1 MDSVRLLEPRTPS
14 RGPAVVAVLLA
25 LTIAGC
31 GGSQVEYQEV
41 PGDPA
46 EITLPDR
53 SPAVDSEA
61 TETEAEVDAA
71 VEETTPAPTATP
83 AGGDTGAATDGATGD
98 ESATVEA
105 TPAPVEDGPETDE
118 PPVPGSDA
126 ERFEDFCE
134 QNAGAC

>member
-1 MDSVRLLEPRTPS
+1 VPSARSHEPRTS
-14 RGPAVVAVLLA
+14 GRRWAVAAAVTALA
-25 LTIAGC
+25 FAGC
-31 GGSQVEYQEV
+31 GGSEVEDQEV

-53 SPAVDSEA
+53 TPSGGAAASGTEDDAATTEEA
-61 TETEAEVDAA
+61 TPTPTATPSDATGTTTDGTAGDQSAAAEA
-71 VEETTPAPTATP
+71 TTPAPAE
-83 AGGDTGAATDGATGD
+83 DGAT
-98 ESATVEA
+98 
-105 TPAPVEDGPETDE
+105 TDE

>member
-1 MDSVRLLEPRTPS
+1 MASAPLLEPRP
-14 RGPAVVAVLLA
+14 RRHAAAMVAVLLA
-25 LTIAGC
+25 LGVAGC
-31 GGSQVEYQEV
+31 GGSEVEYQEV

-53 SPAVDSEA
+53 MPAAADADADEDAAAGEA
-61 TETEAEVDAA
+61 TPTPTATPDPATGATTDGTTESDSATA
-71 VEETTPAPTATP
+71 ETTPAPAE
-83 AGGDTGAATDGATGD
+83 DGATN
-98 ESATVEA
+98 
-105 TPAPVEDGPETDE
+105 DE